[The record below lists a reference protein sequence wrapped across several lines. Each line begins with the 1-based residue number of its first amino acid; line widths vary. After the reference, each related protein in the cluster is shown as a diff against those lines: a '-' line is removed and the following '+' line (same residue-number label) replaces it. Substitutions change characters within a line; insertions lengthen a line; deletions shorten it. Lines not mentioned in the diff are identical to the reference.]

1 LELKEASERWS
12 AEKPSS
18 FRPIYWREAE
28 MGRGDAFP
36 EIWHSHA
43 CHIIGVQHHKLG
55 QILLSIFD
63 PRIPRVGGARSVAVR
78 SMEEQIKSNLREL
91 CGIGL
96 YNRWTPPGMF
106 TASMGIAICG
116 DRFEGKVDQDAL
128 LDILV
133 RTERDH
139 ARPTAAVQKQMKESW
154 GWMTDD

>member
-1 LELKEASERWS
+1 ME
-12 AEKPSS
+12 
-18 FRPIYWREAE
+18 
-28 MGRGDAFP
+28 
-36 EIWHSHA
+36 
-43 CHIIGVQHHKLG
+43 
-55 QILLSIFD
+55 
-63 PRIPRVGGARSVAVR
+63 VR
-78 SMEEQIKSNLREL
+78 SFTPQCTSCPNFGIDAQQEQIKSNLREL

-116 DRFEGKVDQDAL
+116 DRFEDKVDQDAL

>member
-1 LELKEASERWS
+1 
-12 AEKPSS
+12 
-18 FRPIYWREAE
+18 
-28 MGRGDAFP
+28 
-36 EIWHSHA
+36 
-43 CHIIGVQHHKLG
+43 
-55 QILLSIFD
+55 
-63 PRIPRVGGARSVAVR
+63 VGGARSVAVR
-78 SMEEQIKSNLREL
+78 SMEVRSLPRHLCIRPFDIDRKQERIKSNLREL

-116 DRFEGKVDQDAL
+116 DRFEDKVDQDAL